1 MKRTLRFVATLL
13 TLCLLVGIPSVSASY
28 FADVSTDSLD
38 RETFDAI
45 NYVSDNGWITGTS
58 STTFS
63 PNNLLNR
70 AMFVTILYRMSGSS
84 EKFSSSFTDV
94 SSSAYYYDAV
104 GWASHYGIIN
114 GISETQ
120 FAPNHNLTREQL
132 FVILHRYATSYLG
145 QIVTISHLITD
156 HPDYSN
162 VASYARI
169 AFRWAKSYHI
179 LQIGNTEYLSPKG
192 FVSRAD
198 AALFLTRFSRE
209 VIGFV
214 ASDRFS
220 FTNRAMNFPS
230 KHEMDDATL
239 ERMLYCIDV
248 YYSFSSAEKNREII
262 LNKLNQDWK
271 GSCQGIAFCTY
282 FDKIGKL
289 DFNKNFS
296 GAKTMRGVTPPV
308 TSAKVMGAITYYQI
322 AQYLTGFDYHCY
334 RTADGNL
341 AEGVAALHDQINNN
355 GATLCCYGSAT
366 GGHAFNVTK
375 STYNASK
382 STYTL
387 YLVDPN
393 YPSVPTV
400 REIDLSDNGPT
411 ITVPNSNPIVLTRV
425 GFYREDDCDFLDY
438 FDLDGAFNDMDYS
451 KDVYGTMSYDEND
464 DLFCAAD
471 NALLSVPCIP
481 FTITNAE
488 GKTLAFDGADFSGTI
503 EVLDSKYIPQGEGN
517 IAEMQ
522 LAVKKSDKFI
532 FDSAADHSIGFAAI
546 SDDYFGSI
554 AGSNLQC
561 ITIDM
566 QEQLISVDGQN
577 MEYRIVAETDI
588 PGHDY
593 VSISGLNP
601 SSFSI
606 QTCEDTVLTNGLV
619 CSGNVRLIDSNLSTV
634 HVATLEFTAENL
646 LDFSNIASTG
656 VFRFIDSKSNS
667 EIHYLPDTQTG
678 DTICR

>member
-1 MKRTLRFVATLL
+1 M
-13 TLCLLVGIPSVSASY
+13 
-28 FADVSTDSLD
+28 
-38 RETFDAI
+38 
-45 NYVSDNGWITGTS
+45 
-58 STTFS
+58 
-63 PNNLLNR
+63 
-70 AMFVTILYRMSGSS
+70 
-84 EKFSSSFTDV
+84 
-94 SSSAYYYDAV
+94 
-104 GWASHYGIIN
+104 
-114 GISETQ
+114 
-120 FAPNHNLTREQL
+120 

-179 LQIGNTEYLSPKG
+179 LQIGNTEYLYPKG

-248 YYSFSSAEKNREII
+248 YYGFRAAEKNREII

-282 FDKIGKL
+282 YDKIGKL

-296 GAKTMRGVTPPV
+296 GAKTMRGVTPPIV
-308 TSAKVMGAITYYQI
+308 SAKVMGAITYYHI
-322 AQYLTGFDYHCY
+322 AQSLTGFDYPRY
-334 RTADGNL
+334 STAEGNL
-341 AEGVAALHDQINNN
+341 AEGIAALHYQINNY
-355 GATLCCYGSAT
+355 GATLCGYGSTA
-366 GGHAFNVTK
+366 GGHVYIATR
-375 STYNASK
+375 STYYASD
-382 STYTL
+382 SSYTL

-393 YPSVPTV
+393 YTTVPTV
-400 REIDLSDNGPT
+400 RTIDLSRDKPT
-411 ITVPNSNPIVLTRV
+411 ISVPNDEPSDLTSI
-425 GFYREDDCDFLDY
+425 GFYREVDYEFLDN

-451 KDVYGTMSYDEND
+451 KDVYGTMSYNESD

-532 FDSAADHSIGFAAI
+532 FESAADHSIGFAAI

-577 MEYRIVAETDI
+577 MEYRIVAETEI

-601 SSFSI
+601 SSFNI
-606 QTCEDTVLTNGLV
+606 QAYEDTILTWGLV
-619 CSGNVRLIDSNLSTV
+619 GTGNIQLIDSNLSTV
-634 HVATLEFTAENL
+634 HAATLEFTTENL